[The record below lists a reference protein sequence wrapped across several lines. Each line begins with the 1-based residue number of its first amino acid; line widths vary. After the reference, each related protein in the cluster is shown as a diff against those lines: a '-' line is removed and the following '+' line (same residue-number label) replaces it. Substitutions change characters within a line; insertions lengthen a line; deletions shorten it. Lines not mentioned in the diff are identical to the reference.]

1 MSLGQHLVELRKRLF
16 RAALAIVAG
25 TIGGWLLYDLG
36 VWNVLS
42 QPITQL
48 AEARGDDAGTVALNF
63 TNITGGFETHMQ
75 VAIVIGIVISSP
87 IWLYQVFAFF
97 VPGLTGRE
105 RRYTFGFFFTAIPLF
120 FAGCYAGWWVLPHIV
135 QVMATFVPAGSTTFY
150 TTQYYLDF
158 VLKLVLATGVAFVLP
173 VFLVLLNFIG
183 IIQGKTILKG
193 WRWAVLAIAVFT
205 AIATPAADVVSMF
218 LLAIPMVF
226 LYFVAVF
233 VALWHDRIVARRAAA
248 FEASLSGA

>member
-105 RRYTFGFFFTAIPLF
+105 RRRS
-120 FAGCYAGWWVLPHIV
+120 AG
-135 QVMATFVPAGSTTFY
+135 MSRVP
-150 TTQYYLDF
+150 D
-158 VLKLVLATGVAFVLP
+158 P
-173 VFLVLLNFIG
+173 
-183 IIQGKTILKG
+183 
-193 WRWAVLAIAVFT
+193 
-205 AIATPAADVVSMF
+205 P
-218 LLAIPMVF
+218 
-226 LYFVAVF
+226 
-233 VALWHDRIVARRAAA
+233 
-248 FEASLSGA
+248 